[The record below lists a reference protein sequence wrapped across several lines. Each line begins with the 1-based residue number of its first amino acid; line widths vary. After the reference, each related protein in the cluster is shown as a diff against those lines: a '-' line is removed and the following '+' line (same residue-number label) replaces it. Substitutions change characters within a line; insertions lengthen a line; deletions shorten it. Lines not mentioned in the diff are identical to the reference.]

1 MSRSALRLAALASSA
16 VPGLDPVSVEG
27 APVQL
32 GDPYEFAFV
41 TDSQDRRWVVKA
53 ARTAA
58 AGALLE
64 DVSSLTA
71 LLAPRLEVAVPIVRG
86 VAALKAGRAVVHP
99 RVPGQAVD
107 FAALPP
113 GATLTAEVGRTLAQ
127 IHNLQLLVFEEAGRP
142 SYDAE
147 THRKRMLSEL
157 DRASS
162 TGHVPAGL
170 LARWEHRLEDISL
183 WRFAPTPVHGAFTG
197 SHVLAGFDD
206 DEDAGSGRVCGVIGW
221 EEARLGDPADDLA
234 ELVARASRAALDT
247 VLEAYVQTRIER
259 PDGNLVRRARL
270 AAEMS
275 LVHALL
281 RALSAGETE
290 LVEHLSAQLRELD
303 EWVQEAERRAEARR
317 RRAEEAARRERE
329 LAQAAAA
336 AAAASSQ
343 TPGRE
348 DGGGQPLPR
357 PGGASADEATQPFA
371 GPAPST
377 SEQLTQPFSGA
388 AFGAADQL
396 TQRFE
401 PFPQRPV
408 DADPGRA
415 DYGAPE
421 RRPERG
427 SDEAA
432 DPGAPAR
439 QPETGT
445 DEVGKP
451 AHERSWQLGTAVD
464 PESLFEIDSVEP
476 LPEEPA
482 AEPTDGEAFDDRHEG
497 ASDFVP
503 VEPHHPQPSSEDEG
517 STRS

>member
-1 MSRSALRLAALASSA
+1 

-64 DVSSLTA
+64 DVSLLTA

-99 RVPGQAVD
+99 RVPGQALD

-127 IHNLQLLVFEEAGRP
+127 IHNLELLVFEEAGRP

-206 DEDAGSGRVCGVIGW
+206 GQDAGSGRVRGVIGW

-234 ELVARASRAALDT
+234 ELVARAGRAALDT
-247 VLEAYVQTRIER
+247 VLEAYVQTRTER

-275 LVHALL
+275 LVHGLL

-303 EWVQEAERRAEARR
+303 EWVQEAEQRAEARR

-336 AAAASSQ
+336 AATVPSQ
-343 TPGRE
+343 APGR
-348 DGGGQPLPR
+348 DVGDGQPVSR
-357 PGGASADEATQPFA
+357 HGGASADEATQPFA
-371 GPAPST
+371 GPASGT
-377 SEQLTQPFSGA
+377 SDHLTQPFVASASGTADQLTQPFGGPASST
-388 AFGAADQL
+388 DQL
-396 TQRFE
+396 TQPFE
-401 PFPQRPV
+401 PFPQPPV
-408 DADPGRA
+408 EADPGSA
-415 DYGAPE
+415 DNGAPE
-421 RRPERG
+421 RQSETG
-427 SDEAA
+427 FDEVAG
-432 DPGAPAR
+432 PGAPAR
-439 QPETGT
+439 QPEAGSG
-445 DEVGKP
+445 EVAEP
-451 AHERSWQLGTAVD
+451 ALERSWQLGTAVD

-482 AEPTDGEAFDDRHEG
+482 AEPTDGEALDDRHEG

-503 VEPHHPQPSSEDEG
+503 VEPHHRQPSEG
-517 STRS
+517 DASPRP